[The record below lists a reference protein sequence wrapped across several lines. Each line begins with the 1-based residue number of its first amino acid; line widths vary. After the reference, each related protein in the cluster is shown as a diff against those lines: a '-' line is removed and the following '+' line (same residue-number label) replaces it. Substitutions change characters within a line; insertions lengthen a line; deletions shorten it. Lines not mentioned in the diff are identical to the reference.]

1 MIKILIISLK
11 KDIERRE
18 KLLQILKGYEQYYVF
33 IDAVLGKE
41 LDYQYLQSL
50 PIHQVE
56 KRKKRLVI
64 PSEIGCT
71 LSHLKAFKYIID
83 NKLEAAC
90 ILEDDVILGPRF
102 IQFIESI
109 NTEDLKNNRN
119 DVFILGGQDG
129 IDKSKYIEKSFWFKK
144 NIGGQ
149 TFYRVMKSEINVI
162 RACSYIVS
170 SDFAEKTIQLF
181 ESKYFLADEWG
192 YFKDEQ
198 LYSAIYISNFVNHP
212 IDLSNSNL
220 EAGRLDASKRYI
232 EKKSFVVS
240 LKNTVKRS
248 SVIMNVYRFSKDYF
262 LTILTFLKRLSF

>member
-109 NTEDLKNNRN
+109 NTEDQKIIGMMFLFSVVKMVLINRN
-119 DVFILGGQDG
+119 ILQRVFG
-129 IDKSKYIEKSFWFKK
+129 SK

-232 EKKSFVVS
+232 EKIFCC
-240 LKNTVKRS
+240 
-248 SVIMNVYRFSKDYF
+248 ISKEYSKEIISNNEC
-262 LTILTFLKRLSF
+262 L